1 LHRVPLDSGLK
12 LSAMNEFNLKL
23 EQAKSGQRKLY
34 ILIAGVLILSLI
46 TMTTF
51 IAYSNGTSI
60 IIKPDDA
67 SKIAKVKIIDGIGLA
82 ISRVVYSLTGESNIA
97 VTANGFKS
105 ETRILTADNK
115 GGNLLVTLAELP
127 GHLIAATTP
136 ENETTRWKIDGQRIA
151 IAAALERKLPS
162 GNYALEIDSRHFE
175 VEKRNIQIERGK
187 KQEVLIRLQ
196 PVEGQLNIGSKPE
209 GANVRVNDAD
219 VGQTPITLEMK
230 GGKHRLEVGG
240 NGYKTTNE
248 ILEITNLEQTIVRNY
263 RLQRKTAIMK
273 FRLQPPRGTLLVNG
287 RKTDPNRGY
296 SVSTNVDH
304 TIAYSLR
311 GYFSKTQK
319 IKLTSTDPKTIHIR
333 LKAEIGEVKIQ
344 SEPPATVNVDGK
356 KAGQTPIVL
365 KLPSKP
371 HTIRLHRPGYRTIQ
385 KEVFPTSQRIT
396 VIRETLQTEKT
407 ARLSEAPKTYVS
419 SVGVD
424 LILFEPNTF
433 MMGAP
438 RHQKGQRANEFQR
451 KIELTRPF
459 YAAKHEVTNS
469 QYGMFKTA
477 YKGNGGDRFP
487 VTSVSWQEAIEFC
500 NWLSKREKLIPFYSL
515 RNGRLVGVNPKAN
528 GYRLLTEA
536 EWEWL
541 ARSASRPNQ
550 TIFSWGNK
558 SIVPPMAGN
567 IADEKA
573 RGAVRFYVPNYTD
586 GFAEM
591 APVGS
596 FSAEASG
603 VFDLTGNASEWV
615 HDFYSLQPP
624 AVNIVEVDP
633 LGPNYGG
640 AHVVKGS
647 SWRSGTRTTLRPA
660 YRDGLMD
667 RRDDVGFRIGRYL

>member
-1 LHRVPLDSGLK
+1 LHHAPLDSGSK
-12 LSAMNEFNLKL
+12 LFAMNEFNLKL
-23 EQAKSGQRKLY
+23 EQAKAGQRKLY
-34 ILIAGVLILSLI
+34 ILISGVLVLSLI
-46 TMTTF
+46 TITTLV
-51 IAYSNGTSI
+51 AYSNGTSI

-67 SKIAKVKIIDGIGLA
+67 SKIAKVKIIDGIGLS
-82 ISRVVYSLTGESNIA
+82 ILRVVYSLTGEPIIA

-105 ETRILTADNK
+105 ETRTLTANNK
-115 GGNLLVTLAELP
+115 GENVHVTLAELP
-127 GHLIAATTP
+127 GRLIASTTP
-136 ENETTRWKIDGQRIA
+136 ESETTRWKIDGQRIA
-151 IAAALERKLPS
+151 IAAALERNLPS
-162 GNYALEIDSRHFE
+162 GNYVLEIDSRHFE
-175 VEKRNIQIERGK
+175 VDKRNIQIERGK
-187 KQEVLIRLQ
+187 KQEILIRLL
-196 PVEGQLNIGSKPE
+196 PVKGQFNIGSKPD
-209 GANVRVNDAD
+209 GANVRINGAD
-219 VGQTPITLEMK
+219 VGQTPITLEMR
-230 GGKHRLEVGG
+230 GGKHRLEIGG
-240 NGYKTTNE
+240 EEYKTTTE
-248 ILEITNLEQTIVRNY
+248 MLEITNLERTIVRNY
-263 RLQRKTAIMK
+263 RLRRKTATMK
-273 FRLQPPRGTLLVNG
+273 FRLQPPGGTLLVNG

-304 TIAYSLR
+304 TIAYSLM

-319 IKLTSTDPKTIHIR
+319 VKFTSTDTKTIHIG
-333 LKAEIGEVKIQ
+333 LNAEIGEVKIQ
-344 SEPPATVNVDGK
+344 TEPSAMVDVDGK

-365 KLPSKP
+365 KLPSKS
-371 HTIRLHRPGYRTIQ
+371 HTIRLHRSGYRTIK
-385 KEVFPTSQRIT
+385 KEILPTSQRIT
-396 VIRETLQTEKT
+396 VIREILQTEKN

-451 KIELTRPF
+451 KIDLTKPF
-459 YAAKHEVTNS
+459 YAAKHEVTNA
-469 QYGMFKTA
+469 QYRMFKTDH
-477 YKGNGGDRFP
+477 KGNGGDRHP
-487 VTSVSWQEAIEFC
+487 VTSVSWQEAVEFC
-500 NWLSKREKLIPFYSL
+500 NWLSKKEKLIPFYTFN
-515 RNGRLVGVNPKAN
+515 NGRIKGINPKAN

-541 ARSASRPNQ
+541 ARSASRPTQ

-558 SIVPPMAGN
+558 SVVPPMAGN

-573 RGAVRFYVPNYTD
+573 RGAVRFYIPNYTD

-596 FSAEASG
+596 FSAEAPG
-603 VFDLTGNASEWV
+603 IFDLTGNASEWV

-633 LGPNYGG
+633 LGPTYGG

-647 SWRSGTRTTLRPA
+647 SWRSGTRTTLRSA